1 MKRRDFLKSTLTGA
15 TILAAPQIL
24 RAEAQKTITF
34 VPHADLASLDPVWTT
49 ADITR
54 NFALAVYDT
63 LYGYDAEFKAQP
75 QMVEAHKIENDG
87 KQWDLSLRDGL
98 KFHDGTPVLARD
110 CIATITRWAK
120 RYPLGQALIART
132 DELSPVS
139 DKTIRFRL
147 KRPFPL
153 LPEALAEPYCS
164 IMPERLART
173 DAFEQ
178 VKEAIGSGPF
188 KFVAA
193 ERIPGQRVVFD
204 KNPEYVPRTS
214 GKPSFSAGPK
224 VVYID
229 RVIWNFVQDPSTA
242 SAALM
247 QGEVDWWENPT
258 IDLVPQLKR
267 SKDLVITVKDRTGEI
282 GCLRFN
288 QLFPPFDNAAIR
300 RVVLSAMDQKEVMTA
315 VAGAEPSLIKTDVG
329 LFVPGTPMAST
340 LGVEITRGPKDF
352 DKIKKDLASAGYQG
366 ERVVVLA
373 ASTIPTIYAEAQVA
387 TDVMQR
393 IGMNIDLQTMEWGSV
408 VARRASREPIDKG
421 GWNIFYTYLGGM
433 GNISPG
439 PDIAIRASGADAWFG
454 WPTDPKM
461 EALRTAWFDAPDL
474 EVQQKICRDMQEEFW
489 QNPLYVPLGMYDQPT
504 AFRSALQ
511 DVRDGWP
518 QFYGVRRV

>member
-1 MKRRDFLKSTLTGA
+1 MKRRDFFKSTLTGA
-15 TILAAPQIL
+15 AILAAPQIL
-24 RAEAQKTITF
+24 RAETQKTITF

-98 KFHDGTPVLARD
+98 KFHDGSPVRAHD
-110 CIATITRWAK
+110 CVATITRWAK
-120 RYPLGQALIART
+120 RYPLGQALMART
-132 DELSPVS
+132 DELSAVT
-139 DKTIRFRL
+139 DKIIRFRL

-164 IMPERLART
+164 IMPERLAKT
-173 DAFEQ
+173 DTFEQ

-188 KFVAA
+188 QFVAA

-224 VVYID
+224 VVYVD

-267 SKDLVITVKDRTGEI
+267 SKDLVMTVKDRTGEI

-288 QLFPPFDNAAIR
+288 HLFPPFDNAAIR

-352 DKIKKDLASAGYQG
+352 DKIKKDLKSAGYQG

-387 TDVMQR
+387 TDVLQR

-489 QNPLYVPLGMYDQPT
+489 QNPSYVPLGMYDQPT
-504 AFRSALQ
+504 AFRSSLQ